1 MLVTRHTGNM
11 GHTLLWSRGHEKK
24 AFHSAFL
31 STLHL
36 TIVEMGLFHV
46 WKSGLEF
53 KLKIWLKLS
62 GFHLSRK
69 KLHYGI
75 KDSNYND

>member
-1 MLVTRHTGNM
+1 MK
-11 GHTLLWSRGHEKK
+11 KK

-36 TIVEMGLFHV
+36 AIVEMGLFHV
-46 WKSGLEF
+46 WQGGLEF

-62 GFHLSRK
+62 GFQNRK
-69 KLHYGI
+69 KITLWY
-75 KDSNYND
+75 KR

>member
-1 MLVTRHTGNM
+1 
-11 GHTLLWSRGHEKK
+11 
-24 AFHSAFL
+24 
-31 STLHL
+31 
-36 TIVEMGLFHV
+36 MGLFHV

-69 KLHYGI
+69 KLHYGK
-75 KDSNYND
+75 KDNNYSD